1 MSPSFL
7 SILQNLWRFSSNVCP
22 VVSLPLL
29 TILVSTLK
37 YYVQNVLFFCT
48 FSPALCLVSYQYRVS
63 CGDAQCPKCINAHH
77 IIIKHHREE
86 RHSSIKQ
93 PANSNIAY
101 YSILLRF
108 STQSE
113 SREFLWREGSISIP
127 AAV

>member
-37 YYVQNVLFFCT
+37 YYVQNVLFF
-48 FSPALCLVSYQYRVS
+48 FVHSAQPYALCRISIVYRAAMPN
-63 CGDAQCPKCINAHH
+63 AQNAL
-77 IIIKHHREE
+77 KHHREE

-101 YSILLRF
+101 YSILLRL